1 MFAEKDQFLDTSTA
15 FLFGE
20 SVNSLLCKSTI
31 DAKDF
36 LGVFTLAQE
45 GVSKKIRQGKF
56 RMFSRYPNFE
66 NAPKAIFTFMESY
79 MDEALALRQLLENIE
94 RGILQSHEGPRRV
107 VFPHELAQQLDHKLE
122 LRDQLLSVFTAGHES
137 TAIVTSHVL
146 FLLSRHPA
154 VWRRLRKEVVLLDG
168 REPTFEQLKSMN
180 YLRWVINESEISYSI
195 ESASGMIRM
204 LTTLLA
210 LRLFPLVPTN
220 ARQALKDSILPSG
233 GGPASTSP
241 VFVPKGT
248 LVTTNSYVMHRSKHL
263 YGEAAENVQP
273 ERWEAQRQGWH
284 YLPFGGGPRI
294 CPGQQLALT
303 EISYTTVRLMQRYE
317 RIESRDNQEW
327 KEMLK
332 ITMYNR
338 NRVKRA
344 LFSMKAGS

>member
-1 MFAEKDQFLDTSTA
+1 M
-15 FLFGE
+15 
-20 SVNSLLCKSTI
+20 NSLSSKSTI
-31 DAKDF
+31 DAKNF
-36 LGVFTLAQE
+36 LSAFTVAQE
-45 GVSKKIRQGKF
+45 GASKKIRQGKF
-56 RMFSRYPNFE
+56 RVFFRDPAFE
-66 NAPKAIFTFMESY
+66 KATKTIRAFTEGY
-79 MDEALALRQLLENIE
+79 VDKALALRQPVENKE
-94 RGILQSHEGPRRV
+94 RGMLNNHESPSRI
-107 VFPHELAQQLDHKLE
+107 VFLHELAQQLDNKTE

-137 TAIVTSHVL
+137 TAIVTSHVF

-154 VWRRLRKEVVLLDG
+154 VWRRLRKEVVLLNG
-168 REPTFEQLKSMN
+168 REPIFEQLKSMN
-180 YLRWVINESEISYSI
+180 YLRWVINESKISYSI
-195 ESASGMIRM
+195 DSASNMIRT

-220 ARQALKDSILPSG
+220 ARQALNDTVLPSG
-233 GGPASTSP
+233 GGPSGTSP

-263 YGEAAENVQP
+263 YGEDADKFQP

-294 CPGQQLALT
+294 CPGQQMALT

-332 ITMYNR
+332 ITMCNR
-338 NRVKRA
+338 NGVKIA
-344 LFSMKAGS
+344 LFSTKAVS